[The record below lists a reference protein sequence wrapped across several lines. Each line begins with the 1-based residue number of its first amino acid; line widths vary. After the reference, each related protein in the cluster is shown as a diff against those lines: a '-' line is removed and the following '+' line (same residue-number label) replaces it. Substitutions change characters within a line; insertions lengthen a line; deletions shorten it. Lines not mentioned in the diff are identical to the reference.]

1 MRYNK
6 LAIAALVCA
15 VLVPPFGILMGHIAW
30 AQTRRSRTERGRGL
44 AVAALVIGYVELL
57 VLCGIPIVVLGF

>member
-6 LAIAALVCA
+6 MAVIALVCA

-30 AQTRRSRTERGRGL
+30 AQTRRTGERGHRL
-44 AVAALVIGYVELL
+44 ALAALVIGYVELL
-57 VLCGIPIVVLGF
+57 VLCGVPIVVLGF

>member
-6 LAIAALVCA
+6 MAVAALVCA

-30 AQTRRSRTERGRGL
+30 AQTTRTGERGRRL
-44 AVAALVIGYVELL
+44 ALAALVIGYVELL
-57 VLCGIPIVVLGF
+57 VLCGVPIVLLGF

>member
-6 LAIAALVCA
+6 MAVAALVCA

-30 AQTRRSRTERGRGL
+30 SQTARSGERGRGL
-44 AVAALVIGYVELL
+44 ALAALVIGYVELL
-57 VLCGIPIVVLGF
+57 VLCGVPIVLFGF